1 MLTQK
6 DIIDMISTKHDLHPG
21 QVKRVIDEL
30 IDIISGQMEQLV
42 SIRLHGLGTF
52 VPNQTNKRIGRNPR
66 TGEPI
71 KIPPKVRIR
80 FKPGFRMTRSSQA
93 ASSKMKLEETAK
105 LMVSELL
112 LYNSKEIDD
121 GILFGDIETRLQSK
135 LKDARANFRERLSN
149 QSDAGME
156 IFETVWKKFIERRAK
171 ALKAMS

>member
-6 DIIDMISTKHDLHPG
+6 DIIDMISTRHNIHPR
-21 QVKRVIDEL
+21 QVKQVIDEL
-30 IDIISGQMEQLV
+30 IDIVSGQMEQLV
-42 SIRLHGLGTF
+42 SLRLHGLGTF
-52 VPNQTNKRIGRNPR
+52 VPSQTSKRIGRNPR

-80 FKPGFRMTRSSQA
+80 FKPGFRMARSSQTA
-93 ASSKMKLEETAK
+93 ANKMKLEETAK

-112 LYNSKEIDD
+112 LYNSREIDE
-121 GILFGDIETRLQSK
+121 GIQFGDIETRLQAK
-135 LKDARANFRERLSN
+135 LKDARANFRERLTKH
-149 QSDAGME
+149 SDEGME